1 MIERDPVLTVK
12 NLVVRY
18 GEGCT
23 VCKEGGPLQK
33 SRCPLCHSVWALN
46 SISVELYKGE
56 ILGIVGESGSG
67 KSTLLKALYFNAEV
81 NSGEAFFQ
89 EYKNGKQNV
98 FALSNQQKRFIK
110 NNMMGMV
117 YQNPFDGLRMNFSN
131 GANVAEKLIASGVR
145 NADSMTARAE
155 YLLDYVEIPV
165 NRIKEEPKKFSG
177 GMQQRVQISRALAN
191 NPPILLLD
199 EVTTGLDLSAQA
211 RVLDLIKGIQDELG
225 ISIIIVS
232 HDLSVIRMMAERT
245 IVMLEG
251 NIVEEGMT
259 DQILEDPIHG
269 YTQTLVHSLL

>member
-1 MIERDPVLTVK
+1 MIEREPVLAVR
-12 NLVVRY
+12 NLTVRY
-18 GEGCT
+18 GEGCPF
-23 VCKEGGPLQK
+23 CKEGGTLQK
-33 SRCPLCHSVWALN
+33 SRCPRCHSVWALN
-46 SISVELYKGE
+46 SVSVDLYKGE

-67 KSTLLKALYFNAEV
+67 KSTLLKALYFDTGV
-81 NSGEAFFQ
+81 CSGEAFFQ
-89 EYKNGKQNV
+89 EYKTGKQNV
-98 FALSNQQKRFIK
+98 FSLSNQQKRFIK
-110 NNMMGMV
+110 NSMLGMV
-117 YQNPFDGLRMNFSN
+117 YQNPYEGLRMNFSN

-145 NADSMTARAE
+145 NAAAMTARAE

-165 NRIKEEPKKFSG
+165 GRIKEEPRKFSG

-191 NPPILLLD
+191 SPPILLLD